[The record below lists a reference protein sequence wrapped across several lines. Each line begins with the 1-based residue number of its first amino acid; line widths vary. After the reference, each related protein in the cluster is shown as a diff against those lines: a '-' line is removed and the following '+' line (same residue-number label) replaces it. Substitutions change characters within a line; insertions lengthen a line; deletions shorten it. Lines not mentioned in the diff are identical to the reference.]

1 MPLQLK
7 VVDSIENLQIVGK
20 EKQFK
25 KIKLQ
30 MGKTLDGNILITG
43 HQSMNVIVIPD
54 KGKIIAMPKGE
65 FSNDVYT
72 DQDQLFNHLMIHGVV
87 SPESVIGGNIH
98 GSLEAKFSIEKKGEE
113 EPLDVV
119 LLNLSN
125 FINKEKQEYSVRKKF
140 IDDLE
145 RELLSPDEESSTE
158 LGEIPQEK
166 FKGSIPKYGFPT
178 RGIYRYNY

>member
-1 MPLQLK
+1 MPIELK
-7 VVDSIENLQIVGK
+7 VTNKTDNAKLVVS
-20 EKQFK
+20 EKTFK
-25 KIKLQ
+25 KIKLSI
-30 MGKTLDGNILITG
+30 GKTLDGNILVSD
-43 HQSMNVIVIPD
+43 HQNVNIIIMPD
-54 KGKIIAMPKGE
+54 KGKILAIPKGE

-72 DQDQLFNHLMIHGVV
+72 DQDQLFQHLLINGVIV
-87 SPESVIGGNIH
+87 PDSIIGGNIY
-98 GSLEAKFSIEKKGEE
+98 GSMEAKFSTEKKSEE

-119 LLNLSN
+119 LLNLYN
-125 FINKEKQEYSVRKKF
+125 FISKDKAEFSIRKRF

-145 RELLSPDEESSTE
+145 KELLRPDEESSTE

>member
-1 MPLQLK
+1 MPIQVKLS
-7 VVDSIENLQIVGK
+7 DSIKDIKIVAK
-20 EKQFK
+20 EKTFK
-25 KIKLQ
+25 KINLEI
-30 MGKTLDGNILITG
+30 GKTLDGNVIITG
-43 HQSMNVIVIPD
+43 HQNMHVIIMPE
-54 KGKIIAMPKGE
+54 KGKIIALPKGE

-72 DQDQLFNHLMIHGVV
+72 DQDQMFNYLLINGVILPD
-87 SPESVIGGNIH
+87 SIIGGSIY
-98 GSLEAKFSIEKKGEE
+98 GSLEAKFPTEKKGEE

-119 LLNLSN
+119 LYNLSA
-125 FINKEKQEYSVRKKF
+125 FINRDKKEFRVRKQY

-145 RELLSPDEESSTE
+145 RELLNPPDEATTD

>member
-1 MPLQLK
+1 MPIKLK
-7 VVDSIENLQIVGK
+7 VADNIDDLQIVAK
-20 EKQFK
+20 EKKFK
-25 KIKLQ
+25 KIKLEI
-30 MGKTLDGNILITG
+30 GKTLDGSIIITG
-43 HQSMNVIVIPD
+43 HQNMNVVIIPD

-65 FSNDVYT
+65 FSDDVYT
-72 DQDQLFNHLMIHGVV
+72 DQDQMFNFLLVNGVV
-87 SPESVIGGNIH
+87 TADSIIGGSIY
-98 GSLEAKFSIEKKGEE
+98 GSLEAKFSTEKKGEE

-119 LLNLSN
+119 LLNLAN
-125 FINKEKQEYSVRKKF
+125 FINKDKKEFTIRKRF

-145 RELLSPDEESSTE
+145 RELLAPDEESSTD

>member
-1 MPLQLK
+1 MPIELK
-7 VVDSIENLQIVGK
+7 LTDKLGDSKLVVN
-20 EKQFK
+20 EKTFK
-25 KIKLQ
+25 KIKLSI
-30 MGKTLDGNILITG
+30 GKTLDGNILITD
-43 HQSMNVIVIPD
+43 HQNMNVIIMPD
-54 KGKIIAMPKGE
+54 KGKILAIPKGE

-72 DQDQLFNHLMIHGVV
+72 DQDQLFQHLMTNGVITPD
-87 SPESVIGGNIH
+87 SIIGGNIY
-98 GSLEAKFSIEKKGEE
+98 GSMEAKFAIEKKGEE

-119 LLNLSN
+119 LLNLYN
-125 FINKEKQEYSVRKKF
+125 FISKDKAEFSIRKRF

-145 RELLSPDEESSTE
+145 KELLNPDEESSTD